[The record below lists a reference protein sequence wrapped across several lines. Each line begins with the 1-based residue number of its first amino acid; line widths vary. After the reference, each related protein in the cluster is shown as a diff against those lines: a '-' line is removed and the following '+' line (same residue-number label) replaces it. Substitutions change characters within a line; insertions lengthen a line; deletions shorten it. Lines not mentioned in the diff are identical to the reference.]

1 LRLSEIAEKFRET
14 PSYDTL
20 LLHVIFQERVVSV
33 KITAQAVFGSL
44 IGLIMPLCGF
54 TKMKFLITTLARVH
68 LPLTSEREA
77 LYRVVSLHVMPDC
90 V

>member
-1 LRLSEIAEKFRET
+1 MSEIAEKFRET

-54 TKMKFLITTLARVH
+54 TKMKFLITTLARIH